1 MIAKTSYCF
10 VCIVVSGLF
19 MASQLF
25 AQTFS
30 VKNSPRPFTVVAPT
44 SWVQQPTTTGNS
56 RIKFA
61 SPSGTPA
68 AECAV
73 IVQEY
78 PSAKNIP
85 QSTLDKGMAEG
96 LDPSEI
102 TSQLSS
108 LYNNVK
114 IFSVGVG
121 NIAGHPAQFV
131 NCQYSVGTPTGEI
144 WARGILVTAATT
156 PGLIWTISCGALG
169 KNAAEAQKGYSYW
182 QLEIVKFPTNIKIVK

>member
-1 MIAKTSYCF
+1 MTAKWFYCIL
-10 VCIVVSGLF
+10 CILMGSLLF
-19 MASQLF
+19 LNQLF
-25 AQTFS
+25 AETVT
-30 VKNSPRPFTVVAPT
+30 VKNSPRSFTVVAPT

-61 SPSGTPA
+61 SPPGTPA

-102 TSQLSS
+102 ASQLSS

-121 NIAGHPAQFV
+121 NISGHPAQLV

-144 WARGILVTAATT
+144 WARGITVTAATT
-156 PGLIWTISCGALG
+156 PGLIWVVSCGALG
-169 KNAAEAQKGYSYW
+169 KSTAEAQKGYSYW
-182 QLEIVKFPTNIKIVK
+182 QLEIVKFPTKIKIGK